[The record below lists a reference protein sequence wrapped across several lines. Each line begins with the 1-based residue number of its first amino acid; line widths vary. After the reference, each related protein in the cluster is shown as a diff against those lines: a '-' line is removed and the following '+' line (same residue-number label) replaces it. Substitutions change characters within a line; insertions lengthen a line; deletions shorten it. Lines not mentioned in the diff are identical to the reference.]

1 MGLLLWIL
9 IFFIVLLVLIWFGCV
24 ILLLVA
30 MKSLVGN
37 ILSDED
43 DIIY

>member
-9 IFFIVLLVLIWFGCV
+9 IFFILLLVLIWSGCV